1 MKQYDCLIIGSGI
14 SGLSSALILA
24 RYGKRTAII
33 EQNNRIAPLL
43 RRYKRK
49 GVWCDPGFHYTG
61 GLAGDGPLTT
71 IFRYLGV
78 DNKIETVPMNPECF
92 DIIKLE
98 NGEVFKIP
106 YGYKRFGE
114 ALKARFPKSAKA
126 IDRYIGKVKAIND
139 QTYFTNFELEFNQFP
154 DDIHSNRTL
163 KDFLAEVGAEHGL
176 IRLLGNHGYVLCGAH
191 EEEVPLYVNA
201 YVMGSFYQHAS
212 TVARGGDALVDAF
225 EHRLAEAGVDV
236 FCGSAV
242 TEIDIDQNKTI
253 RGVKTGDGDYYQAQA
268 CISTIHPQLL
278 TDLLPAE
285 KMRPAFLNRLHNMEN
300 TFAPFILYYDLEEIP
315 ELIRESNYYGFFS
328 KTGDEK
334 NPDYLAL
341 MAVNQK
347 TEPSGRRGLSVIK
360 PCTHNLF
367 NKFMGK
373 KDTRHNQEYQDL
385 KEKMRAEVHVSV
397 MNYFPELQNNA
408 RIVDIASPVSLY
420 RYTRSVE
427 GSIYGLKQSAKYRP
441 LFSTTS
447 VRGLFL
453 AGQSIQPGING
464 AAVSALMATSNI
476 IDKGQ
481 LRKDLLKCR

>member
-1 MKQYDCLIIGSGI
+1 MKKYDCLVIGSGI

-24 RYGKRTAII
+24 KYGKRTAII

-43 RRYKRK
+43 RRYKRR

-61 GLAGDGPLTT
+61 GLADDGPLTT
-71 IFRYLGV
+71 IFRYLGIESE
-78 DNKIETVPMNPECF
+78 IETVPMNPECF

-106 YGYKRFGE
+106 YGYERFGE

-126 IDRYIGKVKAIND
+126 IDQYISKVKAINE

-154 DDIHSNRTL
+154 DDIHSNKTL
-163 KDFLAEVGAEHGL
+163 KEFLAEADAEHGL
-176 IRLLGNHGYVLCGAH
+176 IKLLGNHGYVLCGAN

-201 YVMGSFYQHAS
+201 YIMGSFYRHAS
-212 TVARGGDALVDAF
+212 TIARGGDALVDAF
-225 EHRLAEAGVDV
+225 EQRLSEAGVDV

-242 TEIDIDQNKTI
+242 SAIDIDENKTI
-253 RGVKTGDGDYYQAQA
+253 CGVKTEDGGFYQSSS

-278 TDLLPAE
+278 IDLLPE
-285 KMRPAFLNRLHNMEN
+285 DKLRPAFLNRLRNMEN
-300 TFAPFILYYDLEEIP
+300 TFAPFILYYDLEETP
-315 ELIRESNYYGFFS
+315 DMIRESNYYGFFS

-347 TEPSGRRGLSVIK
+347 TEPSGKKGLSVIK
-360 PCTHNLF
+360 PCKNKMF
-367 NKFMGK
+367 NKFMGSE
-373 KDTRHNQEYQDL
+373 DTRQNQEYQEL
-385 KEKMRAEVHVSV
+385 KQKMRDRVHKSL

-408 RIVDIASPVSLY
+408 RIVDVATPVSLY
-420 RYTRSVE
+420 RYTRSAE
-427 GSIYGLKQSAKYRP
+427 GSIYGIKQSAKYRQ

-453 AGQSIQPGING
+453 AGQSIQPGVNG
-464 AAVSALMATSNI
+464 AAVSALMAASNI
-476 IDKGQ
+476 IDKEQ
-481 LRKDLLKCR
+481 LRKDIFKCR